1 MNKIKTHSILA
12 MIIFAIVMSVS
23 FSSCDKDG
31 NLLIEEEEL
40 ITVLGWLF
48 DGATEENHEEIED
61 DVVIDPEPVD
71 PNELPSSTSMLAN
84 FPPIGD
90 QGQYGTCVSWAVG
103 YNLRT
108 AIEAQAKGYSS
119 ADLQDPSKQFS
130 PKYLF
135 WAIPN
140 NLKGGSCN
148 GTNFEYAFDVML
160 SSGVATEATV
170 PYQSLGDC
178 SSSTQASWD
187 NEAKDFKIDNY
198 REIPELAENSQVDAD
213 TKINLL
219 KKYLAQGR
227 PIAFGARLGD
237 NFMQWNSDD
246 VLSSDTYAYNGQHSY
261 HAMTLSGYDNN
272 KGFGGGAFEI
282 VNSWNNTWGNSGR
295 IWIDYDFFV
304 EEFCFAAFVAA
315 IEPGVGYNPE
325 EDASSGKDLIA
336 WDLLDEINPEGNNS
350 LDRVITYDVFN
361 IGQEVIHASEDW
373 NISYVIYNA
382 YNANEYDILVYDY
395 YSDDYGNYGE
405 DGILTED
412 MGDIYGLAANWW
424 NHIDVPA
431 DASVAETLYGEEG
444 VSFLFPYTIPEYTG
458 DYYLVLIADGF
469 DNVSESDETNNYFYF
484 TGADGEPLKIENGI
498 IMGNK
503 MNLKNMQSGSK
514 PKKGDRSPAPT
525 ARTQQNL
532 NTYRPHLIQQVIES
546 HKSTGEW
553 QERLN
558 SFKTERSA
566 AKKYKVKK

>member
-1 MNKIKTHSILA
+1 MKKNKFLTILGTIA
-12 MIIFAIVMSVS
+12 FALIMSVS
-23 FSSCDKDG
+23 FTSCDKDG
-31 NLLIEEEEL
+31 NLIIEDEDL
-40 ITVLGWLF
+40 ALVLGWLF
-48 DGATEENHEEIED
+48 DGATDENHEEIED

-71 PNELPSSTSMLAN
+71 PNDLPSSASMLSN

-108 AIEAQAKGYSS
+108 ALEAQDKGYSS
-119 ADLQDPSKQFS
+119 TDLQDPSKQFS

-140 NLKGGSCN
+140 SLKGSSCN

-160 SSGVATEATV
+160 SSGIATHQTV

-178 SSSTQASWD
+178 SSSTQSSWD
-187 NEAKDFKIDNY
+187 SEASGFKIDNY
-198 REIPELAENSQVDAD
+198 REIPEIAENSQVDSD

-246 VLSSDTYAYNGQHSY
+246 VISSDSYAYNGQHAY
-261 HAMTLSGYDNN
+261 HAMTLSGYNDN
-272 KGFGGGAFEI
+272 KGIGGGAFEI
-282 VNSWNNTWGNSGR
+282 VNSWNTTWGNSGR

-304 EEFCFAAFVAA
+304 DEFCFAAFVAA
-315 IEPGVGYNPE
+315 IEPGIGYNPE
-325 EDASSGKDLIA
+325 DDNSSGKDLIA
-336 WDLLDEINPEGNNS
+336 WNLIDETNPESNDP
-350 LDRVITYDVFN
+350 LARVITYDVYN
-361 IGQEVIHASEDW
+361 IGQEAIQAGEDW

-382 YNANEYDILVYDY
+382 YDASEFDILIYDY

-405 DGILTED
+405 DGVLTAE
-412 MGDIYGLAANWW
+412 MGDVYGLAGNWW
-424 NHIDVPA
+424 NYIDVPA

-444 VSFLFPYTIPEYTG
+444 VSFSFQYTIPEYTG
-458 DYYLVLIADGF
+458 DYYLVMIADGF
-469 DNVSESDETNNYFYF
+469 DGVSESDETNNYFYF

-498 IMGNK
+498 IQGNAK
-503 MNLKNMQSGSK
+503 NLKNVQIDVK
-514 PKKGDRSPAPT
+514 PKKGDNSPIPT

-532 NTYRPHLIQQVIES
+532 NTYRPHLIQKVIKSQKES
-546 HKSTGEW
+546 GEW

-558 SFKTERSA
+558 RFKTDNPN
-566 AKKYKVKK
+566 VKKNKVRK

>member
-1 MNKIKTHSILA
+1 MNKFKLNYIFGLIVFSI
-12 MIIFAIVMSVS
+12 IMSVS
-23 FSSCDKDG
+23 FTSCDKDG
-31 NLLIEEEEL
+31 NLIIEEDEL

-71 PNELPSSTSMLAN
+71 PNDLPSSTSLLSH

-108 AIEAQAKGYSS
+108 ALEAQNKGYTS
-119 ADLQDPSKQFS
+119 ADLQSPSKQFS

-140 NLKGGSCN
+140 NLKGSSCN

-160 SSGVATEATV
+160 SSGIATQQTV
-170 PYQSLGDC
+170 PYQTLGDC
-178 SSSTQASWD
+178 SSSTQSTWD
-187 NEAKDFKIDNY
+187 NEAGEHKIDNY
-198 REIPELAENSQVDAD
+198 REIPELAENSQVSNEI
-213 TKINLL
+213 KINLL
-219 KKYLAQGR
+219 KKYLSQGR
-227 PIAFGARLGD
+227 PIAIGAKLGD

-246 VLSSDTYAYNGQHSY
+246 VLSSDSYAYNGQHAY

-272 KGFGGGAFEI
+272 KGFNGGAFEI
-282 VNSWNNTWGNSGR
+282 VNSWNQTWGNDGR
-295 IWIDYDFFV
+295 IWIDYDYFV

-315 IEPGVGYNPE
+315 IEPGIGYNPE
-325 EDASSGKDLIA
+325 DDNSSGKDLIA
-336 WDLLDEINPEGNNS
+336 WNLIDEVNPDGNDP
-350 LDRVITYDVFN
+350 LDRVIAYDVYN
-361 IGQEVIHASEDW
+361 IGQDPILASEDW

-382 YNANEYDILVYDY
+382 YDASEFDILVYDY

-405 DGILTED
+405 DGALTEEI
-412 MGDIYGLAANWW
+412 GDVYGLAANWW

-431 DASVAETLYGEEG
+431 GASVAETLYQEEG
-444 VSFLFPYTIPEYTG
+444 VSFFFPYTIPAYTG

-469 DNVSESDETNNYFYF
+469 ADVSESDETNNYFYF

-498 IMGNK
+498 IVGGTK
-503 MNLKNMQSGSK
+503 NLKAMQANYK
-514 PKKGDRSPAPT
+514 PKKGDSSPAPT

-532 NTYRPHLIQQVIES
+532 NTYRPHLIQHVIKSQKES
-546 HKSTGEW
+546 GEW
-553 QERLN
+553 QERIN
-558 SFKTERSA
+558 RFKTDHSNV
-566 AKKYKVKK
+566 KKMKVKK